1 MGIIE
6 RNELYSKGKKKYIYN
21 YFNYTQLWNRTAAAG
36 EISVCVPPEK
46 NRKGIVGDR
55 AKGGQIMAN

>member
-1 MGIIE
+1 MNYTVKE
-6 RNELYSKGKKKYIYN
+6 KKKYIYN

-55 AKGGQIMAN
+55 AKGGQRMAN